1 MLKPGGK
8 RNHAT
13 AQRQRGLTLIETL
26 IAMVISLVAAMSM
39 ISLMANTLGTG
50 TRTIQMTRLTS
61 ELRAALQIMTRDV
74 RRANYHGNFI
84 QCFANVA
91 CRSSLEDGGGDASSL
106 IKSVSVP
113 RSSCFQF
120 WLDRDSDGQ
129 VVGEHDH
136 VGAFQLSATD
146 GGIGVIEMM
155 VEESDSNPCGDP
167 DDGDWIAITNP
178 ENIDVTA
185 FTVDNALS
193 YTDTIAGNHAMRI
206 DKIRV
211 RLTGAL
217 VADNTVTR
225 TVEDIIRVRNDTY
238 TPAP

>member
-1 MLKPGGK
+1 MLSRHERLP
-8 RNHAT
+8 RRPV
-13 AQRQRGLTLIETL
+13 QRQRGLTLIETL
-26 IAMVISLVAAMSM
+26 VAMVISLVAAMSM

-50 TRTIQMTRLTS
+50 TRTIKMTRLTS

-84 QCFANVA
+84 KCFADVS
-91 CRSSLEDGGGDASSL
+91 CRSSLENGDGDATSR
-106 IKSVSVP
+106 IKSVAVP
-113 RSSCFQF
+113 RSNCFQF

-129 VVGEHDH
+129 VVGEDDH
-136 VGAFQLSATD
+136 VGAFQLSTTN

-155 VEESDSNPCGDP
+155 VEESDPNPCGDP
-167 DDGDWIAITNP
+167 DDSDWIAITNP
-178 ENIDVTA
+178 DSVDITG

-193 YTDTIAGNHAMRI
+193 YTDTIAGNHVMRI
-206 DKIRV
+206 DKIRMT
-211 RLTGAL
+211 LTGVL
-217 VADNTVTR
+217 VADSTVKR